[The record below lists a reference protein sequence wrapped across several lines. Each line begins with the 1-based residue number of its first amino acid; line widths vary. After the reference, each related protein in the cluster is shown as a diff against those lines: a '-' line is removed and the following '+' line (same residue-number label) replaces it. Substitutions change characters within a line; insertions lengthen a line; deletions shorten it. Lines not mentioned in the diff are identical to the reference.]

1 MDLLKFGSQP
11 PEPDDP
17 IRDLMGLGGSATPPP
32 PPSPESQLNDLT
44 ERYKT
49 PIRFGKSPEEI
60 ALDAEIERTRR
71 EKELKEL
78 AVGDGSFNQKRSMK
92 DYFEGF
98 ALNNGYYTPSRYD
111 VSFDRFVSL
120 PSAREKQD
128 LITFQC
134 TEVSFPGKNFR
145 SAEARTYGPIRRPV
159 IDAEFN
165 GEITLTFRVGR
176 EFKEV
181 KMFENWMNYISSP
194 TNNYNV
200 SYYDDYICNMFV
212 DAVDKDGR
220 TVLYRVRL
228 NEVYPKALDSISL
241 GAARMNEVSTVNV
254 TFAYRNWVAKPRPV
268 PDPDISKININS
280 REPYTPSLPDFTK
293 TNGPFKD
300 PLPTRFRSRTARQAT
315 PEEAREF
322 RRQADEN
329 ERNWRR
335 NNAPGPGPGKLSRG

>member
-1 MDLLKFGSQP
+1 MTDI
-11 PEPDDP
+11 DD
-17 IRDLMGLGGSATPPP
+17 IIQRT
-32 PPSPESQLNDLT
+32 
-44 ERYKT
+44 RT
-49 PIRFGKSPEEI
+49 PIRFGKTPEEI
-60 ALDAEIERTRR
+60 AQAEQDEANRLA
-71 EKELKEL
+71 KELKEL

-120 PSAREKQD
+120 SSAREKQD

-176 EFKEV
+176 TFKEV

-194 TNNYNV
+194 ANNYNV

-228 NEVYPKALDSISL
+228 NEVYPKALDSISI

-254 TFAYRNWVAKPRPV
+254 TFAYRNWIAKPRPV
-268 PDPDISKININS
+268 PDPDVSKINTD
-280 REPYTPSLPDFTK
+280 R
-293 TNGPFKD
+293 
-300 PLPTRFRSRTARQAT
+300 RAT
-315 PEEAREF
+315 P
-322 RRQADEN
+322 
-329 ERNWRR
+329 
-335 NNAPGPGPGKLSRG
+335 RG